1 MSEGRRTPE
10 RCAGTACGQ
19 VCELLGLRAS
29 RVHPEEEST
38 CLIPNWFDELCL
50 LSHNLW
56 LSIHIPFSEV
66 QGDVFAIEPYV
77 YHFSLDLGH
86 WIFIFHLM
94 HLQSPAVLRYCTVTG
109 LYFHPLL
116 HFPQ

>member
-77 YHFSLDLGH
+77 YHFSLDLGK
-86 WIFIFHLM
+86 LNA
-94 HLQSPAVLRYCTVTG
+94 LTVSYRAT
-109 LYFHPLL
+109 LL
-116 HFPQ
+116 HSYWTLFSSTLTLSSVRNNE